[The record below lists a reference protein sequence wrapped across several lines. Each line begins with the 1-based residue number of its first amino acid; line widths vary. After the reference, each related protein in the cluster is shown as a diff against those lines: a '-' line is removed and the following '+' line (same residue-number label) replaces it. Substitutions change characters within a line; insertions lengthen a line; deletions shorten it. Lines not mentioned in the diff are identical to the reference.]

1 MSDWYYADADRHR
14 QGPLSAEQ
22 LALHFHRG
30 LIRLDT
36 LVWREGLTQWQPLQ
50 AFGDELALER
60 LPSTAA
66 WPTLPAANGG
76 SVTADS
82 PYAPPVAVLTR
93 QPVRETGMLVVHA
106 GFLKRVAASFLD
118 GLLIGVV
125 VLVLLILGALAMGIG
140 LSSLANDAASGAMAG
155 LVLFGVYVLP
165 IGLQAVYFTWGH
177 ASAHQA
183 TPGKRAVGIK
193 VVQSNGQR
201 LSTGRSLGRWAAYFF
216 MNLFSCGLTTLVSAI
231 LIGTSQRKQG
241 LHDMVADTLVVD
253 TWAFTEHPQR
263 QRQELGTV
271 TVVILGLLGL
281 LMAAYVVGIFVVF
294 AMAVGQA

>member
-50 AFGDELALER
+50 AFDDELALER

-66 WPTLPAANGG
+66 WPTLPAANAE
-76 SVTADS
+76 SVPAES
-82 PYAPPVAVLTR
+82 PYAPPAAVLTR
-93 QPVRETGMLVVHA
+93 QPVRETGALVVHA
-106 GFLKRVAASFLD
+106 GFLKRLAAAFLD
-118 GLLIGVV
+118 GLLLTLVV
-125 VLVLLILGALAMGIG
+125 VAVMIAGALLLGVG
-140 LSSLANDAASGAMAG
+140 LSNLANDMASGAVAG
-155 LVLFGVYVLP
+155 LFLFAVYVLP
-165 IGLQAVYFTWGH
+165 IGLQAVYFTWAH

-183 TPGKRAVGIK
+183 TLGKRAVGIK
-193 VVQSNGQR
+193 VVQSNGQH

-216 MNLFSCGLTTLVSAI
+216 MNLFSCGLTTLISAI
-231 LIGTSQRKQG
+231 LVGTSQRKQG

-253 TWAFTEHPQR
+253 TWAFTAHPQR

-281 LMAAYVVGIFVVF
+281 LMLAYVVGLFVVF
-294 AMAVGQA
+294 AMAAAQS